1 MEQMS
6 TWFAEQLG
14 GRPVMAILRGF
25 GVERTVELA
34 RTAWDVG
41 ITCVEVPV
49 QGDEDLDALR
59 ATVAA
64 GAEQGRAV
72 GAGTV
77 VSPGLLR
84 TVVDAGAA
92 FTVAPGLD
100 EEVVRASADLGVP
113 HLPGVATAT
122 EVHTALRWGLTW
134 LKAFPA
140 AQLGAG
146 WVRAMH
152 GPFPTARFVTTG
164 GIDASNAQEFLDA
177 GAEVVA
183 VGSALG
189 DARQLGLLAELVG
202 RRGTPPT
209 A

>member
-1 MEQMS
+1 MEEMS
-6 TWFAEQLG
+6 TWFAEQFA

-34 RTAWDVG
+34 ETAWRVG
-41 ITCVEVPV
+41 IDAVEVPV
-49 QGDEDLDALR
+49 QSEDDLAALR

-64 GAEQGRAV
+64 GRDAGRPV
-72 GAGTV
+72 GAGTITSTALLQQV
-77 VSPGLLR
+77 VE
-84 TVVDAGAA
+84 AGAV

-100 EEVVRASADLGVP
+100 EQVVRASADLGVP

-122 EVHTALRWGLTW
+122 EVHTALGWGLTW

-146 WVRAMH
+146 WIGAMH
-152 GPFPTARFVTTG
+152 GPFPTARFVATG
-164 GIDASNAQEFLDA
+164 GMDAGNAATFLTG

-183 VGSALG
+183 VGSALA
-189 DARQLGLLAELVG
+189 DPQQLDRLAALIT
-202 RRGTPPT
+202 RPTTP
-209 A
+209 

>member
-77 VSPGLLR
+77 VSPELLR

>member
-1 MEQMS
+1 METMS
-6 TWFAEQLG
+6 TWFSEQLA

-34 RTAWDVG
+34 RTAWELG
-41 ITCVEVPV
+41 ISCVEVPV
-49 QGDEDLDALR
+49 QSGEDLDALR

-72 GAGTV
+72 GAGTI
-77 VSPGLLR
+77 VSPELLR
-84 TVVDAGAA
+84 TVVQAGAA

-140 AQLGAG
+140 ARLGAG
-146 WVRAMH
+146 WIRDMH

-164 GIDASNAQEFLDA
+164 GMDAHNAEEYLDA

-183 VGSALG
+183 VGSALA
-189 DARQLGLLAELVG
+189 DAHQLELLAGIVR
-202 RRGTPPT
+202 RRGTPP

>member
-1 MEQMS
+1 MS
-6 TWFAEQLG
+6 SWFTEQLA

-25 GVERTVELA
+25 GVDRTVELA

-41 ITCVEVPV
+41 ISCVEVPV
-49 QGDEDLDALR
+49 QGAEDLEALR

-77 VSPGLLR
+77 VSPDLLR
-84 TVVDAGAA
+84 TVVEAGAA

-100 EEVVRASADLGVP
+100 EEVVRASAELGVP

-140 AQLGAG
+140 AQLGPG

-164 GIDASNAQEFLDA
+164 GIDAHNAQEFLDA

-189 DARQLGLLAELVG
+189 DAAQLPLLGQLVPRAG
-202 RRGTPPT
+202 SGT
-209 A
+209 AAG